1 MAKQS
6 GIHQLRGKV
15 GEHSYYR
22 QNGIVPGL
30 MRSINQ
36 GLSSRVKTSEE
47 YANTRRN
54 NVEFGGAADV
64 AKLLGQ
70 SVQPKFRPMFLNFS
84 QAILTKDILEIVKS
98 NTGVWGQRSV
108 NANNTS
114 RLCDSL
120 SSLAK
125 FVYPSHFGEV
135 SSVAGETSET
145 TTIDITMSADQVSAL
160 ISLGATGCVFKALVY
175 QLLTGKYSD
184 STGKIVDG
192 RLVLVSTS
200 TDDEEFTEGS
210 AVDAE
215 WLNVAAVPSGI
226 TPPPTTEEHNI
237 IVIVAMPYRTVG
249 SINYTLQELCS
260 FKALPAIIAD

>member
-36 GLSSRVKTSEE
+36 GLSSRVKTSDE

-84 QAILTKDILEIVKS
+84 QAKLTKDILEIVKS
-98 NTGVWGQRSV
+98 NTGVWGERSV
-108 NANNTS
+108 NANNTTS
-114 RLCDSL
+114 LCDSL
-120 SSLAK
+120 SALAK
-125 FVYPSHFGEV
+125 FGYTSHFGEV
-135 SSVAGETSET
+135 SSDAGSTSET
-145 TTIDITMSADQVSAL
+145 TSVSIAMTSDQVGAL
-160 ISLGATGCVFKALVY
+160 MSLGATGCVIKVMVY
-175 QLLTGKYSD
+175 QLLTGKYS
-184 STGKIVDG
+184 SSAGKIVDG
-192 RLVLVSTS
+192 RLVLITTR
-200 TDDEEFTEGS
+200 TDDESLILGGDIDIDLEDLS
-210 AVDAE
+210 
-215 WLNVAAVPSGI
+215 AVPSGI
-226 TPPPTTEEHNI
+226 LPPPTVEEHNI
-237 IVIVAMPYRTVG
+237 IVVVAMPYRTVG
-249 SINYTLQELCS
+249 TTKYTLQELCS
-260 FKALPAIIAD
+260 FKAIPAIIAD